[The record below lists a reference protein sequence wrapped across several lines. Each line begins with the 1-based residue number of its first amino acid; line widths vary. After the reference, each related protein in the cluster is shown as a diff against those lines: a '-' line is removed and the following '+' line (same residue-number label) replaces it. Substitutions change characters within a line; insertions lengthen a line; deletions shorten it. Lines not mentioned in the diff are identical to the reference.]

1 MSDPD
6 FQARFAREMMRIYER
21 AKAECN
27 YNPTRFLQM
36 VTERG
41 AIDAAHAL
49 LAGDSFSEGLTK
61 LWEKK
66 RLDLSLEAL
75 VLRDPWRQ
83 LFTDD
88 ELRTAER
95 RLRELGYQ
103 A

>member
-1 MSDPD
+1 MSDAD
-6 FQARFAREMMRIYER
+6 LEARFAREMLRIYER
-21 AKAECN
+21 ARTECN

-36 VTERG
+36 VNERG

-83 LFTDD
+83 LFTPE
-88 ELRTAER
+88 ELSTAER
-95 RLRELGYQ
+95 RLRDIGYT

>member
-1 MSDPD
+1 MSDAD
-6 FQARFAREMMRIYER
+6 LEGRFAREMMRIYER
-21 AKAECN
+21 AKIECN

-36 VTERG
+36 VSERG
-41 AIDAAHAL
+41 GIETAHAL

-83 LFTDD
+83 LFTEQ
-88 ELRTAER
+88 ELMTAER
-95 RLRELGYQ
+95 RLRELGYHV
-103 A
+103 